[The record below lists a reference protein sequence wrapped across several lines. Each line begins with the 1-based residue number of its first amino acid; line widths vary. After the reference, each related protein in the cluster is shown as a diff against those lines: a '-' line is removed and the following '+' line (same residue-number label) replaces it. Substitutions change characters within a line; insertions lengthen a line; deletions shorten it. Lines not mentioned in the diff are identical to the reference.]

1 MSEPLEVTAEVI
13 EPVNLAKAPEPA
25 ITYTLPSATVGNL
38 EEVEAFVGS
47 VEAFFA
53 GVEIDVDDPDQV
65 KQLKALRADVNK
77 VAKAIDDKR
86 KAMDREIKGAVA
98 EADSALNS
106 LRDRMKSVYD
116 ATGKRIDEANERQ
129 KQARLNILAREYE
142 AVAPDLVALIPLES
156 FVKKEPKL
164 VSRDKRFTGDKAC
177 DMLDAMI
184 ADAVHDRARLREGDV
199 AFADEADMVYCRTLD
214 LRAAL
219 DESDRLKKL
228 QAEREAHKAAAA
240 RLDAAVEKAHEV
252 AEEANQP
259 APEQVQPKPAHAPQ
273 EASAPVKTWRLEFD
287 ATRSDAERVRD
298 FIKTI
303 PGAVGRSFK
312 AVTID
317 A

>member
-1 MSEPLEVTAEVI
+1 MEAQEVQAEVI
-13 EPVNLAKAPEPA
+13 EPVNLAKAPKPA
-25 ITYTLPSATVGNL
+25 IAYTLPTVRIENL
-38 EEVEAFVGS
+38 DDIDAFVS
-47 VEAFFA
+47 DIELFFG

-98 EADSALNS
+98 EADRALNS
-106 LRDRMKSVYD
+106 LRDRMLAIYRES
-116 ATGKRIDEANERQ
+116 GKQIDEAAERQ
-129 KQARLNILAREYE
+129 KQARLNLLAREYE

-199 AFADEADMVYCRTLD
+199 EFSDEADMVYCRTLD

-219 DESDRLKKL
+219 DENDRLKK
-228 QAEREAHKAAAA
+228 QKAEREAHKAAAA
-240 RLDAAVEKAHEV
+240 RLDAAVGKAHE
-252 AEEANQP
+252 APAAANQP
-259 APEQVQPKPAHAPQ
+259 APEQVQPKPAPAPQ
-273 EASAPVKTWRLEFD
+273 EAPAHVKTWRLEFD
-287 ATRSDAERVRD
+287 ATRSDAEMVRD